1 MIPFGEKVNVRPDQE
16 SLHHVFISNSNYAN
30 R

>member
-1 MIPFGEKVNVRPDQE
+1 MDLFSGKVNIRTDQE
-16 SLHHVFISNSNYAN
+16 PFHHVFISNSNYAN